1 MNHNEEFYSIVQ
13 KRISDDEHRL
23 NALLNPRPLACD
35 YDAGTSTISYRVQ
48 PWQRNP
54 YGDAHGGA
62 IASMFDT
69 AMGITAHWMA
79 GGLRT
84 TTVDLMVNYIA
95 PMPCGDDMIVR
106 SRVQKAGRT
115 LIRVTAEAS
124 SASNDRLI
132 ATASANF
139 MILR

>member
-13 KRISDDEHRL
+13 KRISDDESRL

-35 YDAGTSTISYRVQ
+35 YDAKTSTISYRIQ

-69 AMGITAHWMA
+69 SMGITAHWIS
-79 GGLRT
+79 GGFRT

-95 PMPCGDDMIVR
+95 PMPCGDDMIVH
-106 SRVQKAGRT
+106 SKVQKAGRT
-115 LIRVTAEAS
+115 LIRVTAEAK
-124 SASNDRLI
+124 SASNDTLI